1 MGMFCMN
8 LKICFQI
15 KINFLLLKL
24 TKRQNEKV
32 NEKNL
37 TKREKYEK
45 RFMVSL

>member
-1 MGMFCMN
+1 MILILN
-8 LKICFQI
+8 K
-15 KINFLLLKL
+15 FLLLKL